1 MAMEIKT
8 YIDNLFGYL
17 DTYESSYAQ
26 FETEAFLQTYN
37 GIIAVFQALRQQRNE
52 AVEVDQYF
60 LGKIRQSP
68 LTSSDLRQLTV
79 QVLITFFESEA
90 DTDGQSAQSYGY
102 VRGLR
107 GVKQDIP
114 FFENHLVPLLFAEG
128 GMNNNY
134 RLRSFVLNEIA
145 RYMNKF
151 GRRLQPNI
159 SPEEFQALS
168 DPMKT
173 LELARRRREMGEQ
186 LVADR
191 TSLEFHLQRIEF
203 FNKLGTRN
211 RMIDQFL
218 RDWNYIKTT
227 SFLSRLKGV
236 FGELFGKLRG
246 AFSSFG
252 YFRLILSQRNPAY
265 LYYGLIILLFIFLA
279 VYVPLKW
286 QDYSDQR
293 LQEFQQRA
301 NTLQSGGR

>member
-1 MAMEIKT
+1 MEIKT

-17 DTYESSYAQ
+17 DTYENTYAQ

-60 LGKIRQSP
+60 LSKIRQSP

-90 DTDGQSAQSYGY
+90 DTDGQSAQAYGY

-128 GMNNNY
+128 GLNNNY
-134 RLRSFVLNEIA
+134 RLRSFLLGEIS

-151 GRRLQPNI
+151 GGRLRPNL
-159 SPEEFQALS
+159 SPEEFQAMS
-168 DPMKT
+168 DPMKV
-173 LELARRRREMGEQ
+173 LELARRRRELGEQ
-186 LVADR
+186 MIADR

-203 FNKLGTRN
+203 FNKLGARD
-211 RMIDQFL
+211 RQIDQFL

-227 SFLSRLKGV
+227 SFWTTVKTA
-236 FGELFGKLRG
+236 FGELGGKLRG

-265 LYYGLIILLFIFLA
+265 FFYGLIIALFIFLA
-279 VYVPLKW
+279 VYVPLTW
-286 QDYSDQR
+286 QDYSDNR
-293 LQEFQQRA
+293 LQEYQQRA
-301 NTLQSGGR
+301 NTLQSSGK

>member
-1 MAMEIKT
+1 MEIKT

-17 DTYESSYAQ
+17 DTYENAYAQ
-26 FETEAFLQTYN
+26 FETEAFQQTYN

-60 LGKIRQSP
+60 LSKIRQSP

-90 DTDGQSAQSYGY
+90 DTDGQSAQAYGY

-128 GMNNNY
+128 GLNNNF
-134 RLRSFVLNEIA
+134 RVRSFLLGEIA

-151 GRRLQPNI
+151 GRRLQPNL
-159 SPEEFQALS
+159 SPEDFQALS
-168 DPMKT
+168 DPMKV
-173 LELARRRREMGEQ
+173 LELARRRRELGEQ
-186 LVADR
+186 IIADR

-203 FNKLGTRN
+203 FNKLGARD
-211 RMIDQFL
+211 RQIDQFL
-218 RDWNYIKTT
+218 RDWSYIKTT
-227 SFLSRLKGV
+227 SFWTTVKSA
-236 FGELFGKLRG
+236 FGELGGKLRG

-265 LYYGLIILLFIFLA
+265 FFYGLIIVLFIFLA
-279 VYVPLKW
+279 VYVPLTW
-286 QDYSDQR
+286 QDYSDNR
-293 LQEFQQRA
+293 LQEYQQRA
-301 NTLQSGGR
+301 NTLQSSGK